1 MISFDEID
9 RMILSILGKN
19 SRISSLQICNKL
31 REMGYEITDRTIR
44 QRLNKLEKR
53 DIILGYSTILNPS
66 IASSKVNRII
76 LVKFKFTK
84 DFETILGR
92 LNKYTE
98 ESFFCIYSSHILSG
112 DYDWICHFV
121 FDSNEQY
128 ELERHNFL
136 SQFAD
141 IISDF
146 RTYESKMIK
155 VHPYTLFEDHEIAEK
170 KIRVY
175 RILTSLRK
183 HENLNDKLQEIVES
197 LVKYFNAKFARVW
210 FLDKKKK
217 NLVLKVSAG
226 KYKNIDGEFS
236 VVSIDSLKIGPIVK
250 TKKPAIT
257 NDVANDA
264 RIRHH
269 DWAKQENLK
278 SFAGYPLIY
287 KDEAIGV
294 LAMFSE
300 KKLLPADF
308 ELLGIFCNQI
318 SKELAVFFDALEFL
332 PIK

>member
-19 SRISSLQICNKL
+19 SRVSSLQICNTLKD
-31 REMGYEITDRTIR
+31 MGYDITDRTIR
-44 QRLNKLEKR
+44 QRLSKLEKR

-76 LVKFKFTK
+76 LVKFKFSK
-84 DFETILGR
+84 DFETIFER

-98 ESFFCIYSSHILSG
+98 ESFFCIYSSRILSG
-112 DYDWICHFV
+112 EYDWICHFV
-121 FDSNEQY
+121 FDSNEQF

-146 RTYESKMIK
+146 RSYESKMIK
-155 VHPYTLFEDHEIAEK
+155 VHPYTIFEDQEIVEK
-170 KIRVY
+170 KVHVY
-175 RILTSLRK
+175 KILTSLRK

-197 LVKYFNAKFARVW
+197 LVKYFHATFARVW
-210 FLDKKKK
+210 LLDNKKK

-226 KYKNIDGEFS
+226 KYKNIHGEFS
-236 VVSIDSLKIGPIVK
+236 VVSIDSLKIGQIVK
-250 TKKPAIT
+250 TRKPAIT
-257 NDVANDA
+257 NDVVHDP
-264 RIRHH
+264 RIRHP
-269 DWAKQENLK
+269 DWAKKENLK
-278 SFAGYPLIY
+278 SFAGYPLMY

-318 SKELAVFFDALEFL
+318 SNELTLFFEAFDFLAV
-332 PIK
+332 K